1 MPYEYE
7 IFISYRRSST
17 AGKWVQT
24 HLLPRLSA
32 RINEL
37 APQEV
42 RLSCNSQLEGGVRWP
57 EELKRRL
64 QTSGLLLCVWTADY
78 FRSPWCMAEWMSF
91 KERETLLGMFTQANP
106 QGLVYPIRYADGQ
119 FFHPDAKNT
128 QCRRDFS
135 DLSYPDEVFRLSEKY
150 IAFDDLVTAMANDL
164 VERLST
170 LPAWQADFPIVEPP
184 PMPEVKL
191 SRPILVSAV

>member
-17 AGKWVQT
+17 AGRWVQN
-24 HLLPRLSA
+24 HLLPRLSD
-32 RINEL
+32 RINEIS
-37 APQEV
+37 PQEV
-42 RLSCNSQLEGGVRWP
+42 RISCDTKLDSGVLWP

-64 QTSGLLLCVWTADY
+64 RMSGLLLCVWTADY

-91 KERETLLGMFTQANP
+91 KAREALLGMFTPANP
-106 QGLVYPIRYADGQ
+106 QGLVYPIRYADGK

-128 QCRRDFS
+128 QCRLDFS
-135 DLSYPDEVFRLSEKY
+135 ALSYPDEVFRLSKKY
-150 IAFDDLVTAMANDL
+150 IVFDDLVTEMANDL
-164 VERLST
+164 VNRLVT
-170 LPAWQADFPIVEPP
+170 LPAWQDNFPIAEPH

-191 SRPILVSAV
+191 ARPILVDTV